1 MITFKGKLTDKEK
14 LEVSEILT
22 DLIDLYGDFYITR
35 NNLRLFIK
43 ENIDL
48 LFDCLNKGDKIAY
61 GREGIALVTGYSDKS
76 PRKYVKILA
85 RDEESADK
93 LLKIIN
99 WNINTELYCK
109 LKKVNPLR
117 YVFLNNNFIF
127 RGNRGKEL
135 LLMKRSKGDKNAIR
149 NKD

>member
-1 MITFKGKLTDKEK
+1 MINFKEK
-14 LEVSEILT
+14 LTEKEKVEVSEILN

-48 LFDCLNKGDKIAY
+48 LFDSLNKGDKIAY
-61 GREGIALVTGYSDKS
+61 GKEGIALITGYSDKAE
-76 PRKYVKILA
+76 RKYVKLLA
-85 RDEESADK
+85 KDEDSADK

-99 WNINTELYCK
+99 WNIDIDLYCK

-117 YVFLNNNFIF
+117 YVFLNNNYIF
-127 RGNRGKEL
+127 KGNRGKEL
-135 LLMKRSKGDKNAIR
+135 LLMKRK
-149 NKD
+149 